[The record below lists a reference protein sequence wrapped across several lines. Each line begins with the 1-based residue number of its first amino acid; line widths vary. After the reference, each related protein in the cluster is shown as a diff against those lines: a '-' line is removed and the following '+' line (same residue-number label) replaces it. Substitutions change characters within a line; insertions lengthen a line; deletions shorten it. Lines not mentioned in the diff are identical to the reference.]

1 VQNTTAVTMLHG
13 SDNPNVVPAEAR
25 ATIDARLVPGESC
38 PAFVDRMASAID
50 DPTVELT
57 IALDFPAAVSPID
70 TPLMTA
76 IERVAARSKPEG
88 FVVPRVISGFTDAH
102 YFRALGITAYGFV
115 PRRLRLQDS
124 LGIHGP
130 NERVS
135 LENLELGVRATVAI
149 LDELERLESE

>member
-1 VQNTTAVTMLHG
+1 
-13 SDNPNVVPAEAR
+13 
-25 ATIDARLVPGESC
+25 
-38 PAFVDRMASAID
+38 
-50 DPTVELT
+50 
-57 IALDFPAAVSPID
+57 
-70 TPLMTA
+70 MTA

-102 YFRALGITAYGFV
+102 YFRSLGITAYGFV

-135 LENLELGVRATVAI
+135 LDNLEFGIETTVRI
-149 LDELERLESE
+149 LEELERVEENSD